1 VHDVVSYSKLVPYI
15 AKYNLV
21 MIRRNSLYLIL
32 ALTLIS
38 VPVFQA
44 AHALTHVIDIN
55 TISSVQ
61 VDSNQDK
68 NDTDTDI
75 DKICL
80 DCLALTAFGAIFS
93 ILAFF
98 FHSMVMR
105 QFLSYLKLRYT
116 LRNFSS
122 PYLSRAPPLA

>member
-1 VHDVVSYSKLVPYI
+1 MVSYSRLVPYI
-15 AKYNLV
+15 AKNNSV

-44 AHALTHVIDIN
+44 AHALTHVTDID

-68 NDTDTDI
+68 NDTDSDI

-80 DCLALTAFGAIFS
+80 DCLALTAFGATFS

-98 FHSMVMR
+98 FHSKVMR
-105 QFLSYLKLRYT
+105 QFLSYLKLRYI
-116 LRNFSS
+116 LSNFSS
-122 PYLSRAPPLA
+122 PYFSRAPPLA

>member
-1 VHDVVSYSKLVPYI
+1 MVSYSKLVPYI

-44 AHALTHVIDIN
+44 AHALTHVTDID

-68 NDTDTDI
+68 NDSDTNI

-80 DCLALTAFGAIFS
+80 DCLALTAFNAIFI

-98 FHSMVMR
+98 FHSKLMR
-105 QFLSYLKLRYT
+105 QLLSHLKLRYI
-116 LRNFSS
+116 LRNLSS

>member
-1 VHDVVSYSKLVPYI
+1 
-15 AKYNLV
+15 
-21 MIRRNSLYLIL
+21 
-32 ALTLIS
+32 

-44 AHALTHVIDIN
+44 AHALTHVTDID

-61 VDSNQDK
+61 VDNDQDR
-68 NDTDTDI
+68 NDTDIDI

-80 DCLALTAFGAIFS
+80 DCLALTAFSATFS

-105 QFLSYLKLRYT
+105 QFLSYLKLRYI
-116 LRNFSS
+116 LSNFSS
-122 PYLSRAPPLA
+122 PYFSRAPPLA

>member
-1 VHDVVSYSKLVPYI
+1 VVSYSKLVPYI

>member
-1 VHDVVSYSKLVPYI
+1 MVSCSRLVPYI
-15 AKYNLV
+15 AKYNSV

-44 AHALTHVIDIN
+44 AHALTHVTDIN

-61 VDSNQDK
+61 VDNNQDR

-80 DCLALTAFGAIFS
+80 DCLALTAFSAIFS
-93 ILAFF
+93 ILVFL
-98 FHSMVMR
+98 FHNKVMR
-105 QFLSYLKLRYT
+105 QFLSYLKLRYI
-116 LRNFSS
+116 LCNFSS

>member
-1 VHDVVSYSKLVPYI
+1 MVSYSKLVPYI

-38 VPVFQA
+38 VPVLQA
-44 AHALTHVIDIN
+44 AHALTHVTDID

-61 VDSNQDK
+61 VDSDQDK
-68 NDTDTDI
+68 NDTDI

-80 DCLALTAFGAIFS
+80 DCLALTAFSAIFT

-98 FHSMVMR
+98 FHGKVMR
-105 QFLSYLKLRYT
+105 QLLSYLKLRYI
-116 LRNFSS
+116 LSNFSS

>member
-1 VHDVVSYSKLVPYI
+1 
-15 AKYNLV
+15 

-32 ALTLIS
+32 ALMLIA

-44 AHALTHVIDIN
+44 AHALTHVTDIDA
-55 TISSVQ
+55 ISSVQ

-68 NDTDTDI
+68 NDLDSDI

-80 DCLALTAFGAIFS
+80 DCLALTAFSAIFT
-93 ILAFF
+93 ILVFF
-98 FHSMVMR
+98 FHGKVMR
-105 QFLSYLKLRYT
+105 QLLSYLKLRYI
-116 LRNFSS
+116 LRNLSS

>member
-1 VHDVVSYSKLVPYI
+1 MVSYSKLVPYI

-38 VPVFQA
+38 VPVLQA
-44 AHALTHVIDIN
+44 AHALTHVTDID

-61 VDSNQDK
+61 VDSDQDK
-68 NDTDTDI
+68 NDTGI

-80 DCLALTAFGAIFS
+80 DCLALTAFSAIFT

-98 FHSMVMR
+98 FHGKVMR
-105 QFLSYLKLRYT
+105 QLLSYLKLRYI
-116 LRNFSS
+116 LSNFSS

>member
-1 VHDVVSYSKLVPYI
+1 VVSYSRLVPYI
-15 AKYNLV
+15 AKYNSV

-44 AHALTHVIDIN
+44 AHALTHVTDID

-61 VDSNQDK
+61 VDNNQDR
-68 NDTDTDI
+68 NNTDTDI

-80 DCLALTAFGAIFS
+80 DCLAFTAFSAIFS
-93 ILAFF
+93 ILVFLL
-98 FHSMVMR
+98 HNKVMR
-105 QFLSYLKLRYT
+105 QFLSYLKLRYIV
-116 LRNFSS
+116 RNFSS

>member
-1 VHDVVSYSKLVPYI
+1 
-15 AKYNLV
+15 

-44 AHALTHVIDIN
+44 AHALTHVTDID
-55 TISSVQ
+55 TIASVQ
-61 VDSNQDK
+61 DDSDQDK

-80 DCLALTAFGAIFS
+80 DCFALTAFSAIFI

-98 FHSMVMR
+98 FYGKVMR
-105 QFLSYLKLRYT
+105 QLLSYLKLRYI